1 MGRNAKKNDFA
12 ENHVVN
18 FKNKSYICNKILLVF
33 MAKKFNTSVTCDPSR
48 HYMVDVMAKMK
59 VFEGLIND
67 KCYFT
72 INRARQFGKT
82 SALKWI
88 LWNMSDRYLV
98 IPASFE
104 MYSEKDWVDDESF
117 CRYFCKQIISAC
129 AKVEDKSVIS
139 FWEEAKQIAEIDFDV
154 LSSKITD
161 FCQKC
166 GRKVVLTIDEVDQAS
181 NNDVFVRFLGM
192 LRNMYL
198 NRDNFEDDTYTF
210 WSVILA
216 GVYDVKNLKMK
227 IRPESEHQFNSPWNV
242 AADYELDM
250 TFNPQEISTML
261 AEYESDY
268 HIGFDIKEISEEIYK
283 YTSGYPVLVSAVC
296 KKIDENLDKD
306 WSKDGVLNA
315 AKILIKEKS
324 TLTESITDKLE
335 TYSKLKAFIRAL
347 LMENY
352 SINFDANNPTMDLAN
367 MFSIIKADNEGKVVI
382 HNLIFQ
388 QVLINY
394 FISENRIDQIAPGA
408 GSKVFIDKNGDL
420 NMPLIINRFKDLM
433 SKKQNQEEFL
443 EREGRFMFICFLK
456 PIINGTGFYYSEPEN
471 DDGSRMDL
479 VVTYNRKEYVIE
491 LKIWHGTEYEI
502 SGREQISEYLAT
514 RNLSEG
520 YLVTF
525 SFLKNKVVQE
535 KPEWIEFGGKR
546 IYEAVI

>member
-1 MGRNAKKNDFA
+1 
-12 ENHVVN
+12 
-18 FKNKSYICNKILLVF
+18 

-48 HYMVDVMAKMK
+48 HYMVDVTAKMK

-104 MYSEKDWVDDESF
+104 KYSEKDWVDDESF
-117 CRYFCKQIISAC
+117 CCYFCKQIISAC

-166 GRKVVLTIDEVDQAS
+166 GRKVVLTIDEVDLAS

-535 KPEWIEFGGKR
+535 KPEWIEYGGKR